1 MAKTLPPV
9 HEPCV
14 AKPQGGLHLHY
25 STHNWSDSYL
35 CPTCG
40 LARRY
45 NSNFLGTK
53 MVVCTGAKFIT
64 VPKDPPMALVR
75 ELAAQGTNLEPM
87 LRRIY
92 EQTKA
97 AAKAMGVS

>member
-1 MAKTLPPV
+1 
-9 HEPCV
+9 
-14 AKPQGGLHLHY
+14 
-25 STHNWSDSYL
+25 
-35 CPTCG
+35 
-40 LARRY
+40 
-45 NSNFLGTK
+45 